1 MSDESKSNDS
11 VHNLLADALTRLSGE
26 GRGRSVVGGSKR
38 VAMPA
43 SRSSEGFAFTHF
55 VDAIDSEEP
64 SEEA

>member
-26 GRGRSVVGGSKR
+26 GRRRSVVGSSKP
-38 VAMPA
+38 VYSA
-43 SRSSEGFAFTHF
+43 SRSSEGFAFTHL
-55 VDAIDSEEP
+55 VDVTDSGDT